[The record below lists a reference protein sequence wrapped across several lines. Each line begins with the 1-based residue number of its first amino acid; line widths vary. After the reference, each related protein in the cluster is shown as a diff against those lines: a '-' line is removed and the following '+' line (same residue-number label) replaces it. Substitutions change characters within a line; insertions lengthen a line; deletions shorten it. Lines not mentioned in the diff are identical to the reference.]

1 MKKLFNIV
9 RELMVPGTINLIRGF
24 CLSLFIFFSTT
35 CIAQKNEGSVRYLM
49 VGNYVKQIAAVD
61 YLSKVAVER
70 LTYVYG
76 NRFED
81 KAYANLY
88 FNATQTKY
96 EDSEESAEKDDA
108 GYSWKREKYIITR
121 NFGKGTMTDVIDL
134 LDKSYIIE
142 DTLRAPKWKILTEM
156 KEVAGHICMKAFW
169 NDTLKKQ
176 KVTAWY
182 ALDIPC
188 SGGPERFY
196 GLSGLIL
203 EVNINDDAMVI
214 TADKIEQ
221 KKLTTELDMPKKIK
235 GKKINENGYVEIL
248 KKYFAE
254 RRKMERP
261 PFWDIRY

>member
-9 RELMVPGTINLIRGF
+9 RELMVPGTINLIKGF
-24 CLSLFIFFSTT
+24 FLSLFILFSTAG
-35 CIAQKNEGSVRYLM
+35 IAQKNEGSVRYLM
-49 VGNYVKQIAAVD
+49 VGNYIKQLAGVD
-61 YLSKVAVER
+61 YLSKLAVEK

-81 KAYANLY
+81 KTYANLY
-88 FNATQTKY
+88 FNANQTKY